1 MFLSM
6 PDAPKPGVLGSSNPA
21 ANWRSRIADLMLSMD
36 GVTPAVRIALLS
48 VLVVLVSMPW
58 ASP

>member
-6 PDAPKPGVLGSSNPA
+6 PDAPKPGVRGSSNPA

-36 GVTPAVRIALLS
+36 GVAIWIALLS
-48 VLVVLVSMPW
+48 VLVVLLSMPW